1 MNQTLKT
8 IAMAVTAFLF
18 LPGVI
23 NAGDAPLPQT
33 GSLQTPVPVVIS
45 YKKRNNNNKPKA
57 PSMQHI
63 ECWYEDGMLT
73 LDFAIPEGDCV
84 LTVTEEQTGMSS
96 GYSFDSAPTAQVYIG
111 EIWNATIEINTE
123 NGHSY
128 EGWLGD

>member
-63 ECWYEDGMLT
+63 ECG
-73 LDFAIPEGDCV
+73 PE
-84 LTVTEEQTGMSS
+84 M
-96 GYSFDSAPTAQVYIG
+96 PQVFLRQLHPWPLRLPG
-111 EIWNATIEINTE
+111 K
-123 NGHSY
+123 
-128 EGWLGD
+128 